1 MEATPH
7 RMKLRSSKRF
17 KRGHARFQP
26 VKLLSSGLPS
36 LRPSGS
42 PEVARRASAA
52 VKQAGM
58 KGGAGSGARVA
69 GTTEAH
75 CWRSHLGCAARPHC
89 PDRPCRLQ
97 SCLSGTRRV
106 GAAPWP
112 RLYMKEQRMLG
123 SATKK
128 NIIATAALE
137 WHPPHASTKV
147 KLWGRA
153 KTQALEVQELFF
165 FNLVSVRLGVWVGAG
180 MRRLAVGKDW
190 RAEGWGLCWRLL
202 APRSDLGAD
211 KHVWRGL
218 PVRDHL
224 AGQWQ

>member
-1 MEATPH
+1 
-7 RMKLRSSKRF
+7 
-17 KRGHARFQP
+17 
-26 VKLLSSGLPS
+26 
-36 LRPSGS
+36 
-42 PEVARRASAA
+42 
-52 VKQAGM
+52 
-58 KGGAGSGARVA
+58 
-69 GTTEAH
+69 
-75 CWRSHLGCAARPHC
+75 
-89 PDRPCRLQ
+89 
-97 SCLSGTRRV
+97 
-106 GAAPWP
+106 
-112 RLYMKEQRMLG
+112 MLG

-180 MRRLAVGKDW
+180 MRRLAVGKDR

-224 AGQWQ
+224 AGQWQWVRDRDIGQSTVRLLLLPTCAWDLRVRVWFKDMYSRWKRSD